1 VTLVNKKS
9 GICGSNNNTT
19 IDNTNKLIC
28 ISRSNARPSL
38 KLYKY

>member
-9 GICGSNNNTT
+9 EICGSNNN
-19 IDNTNKLIC
+19 IAINTNNLMYM
-28 ISRSNARPSL
+28 SPSSARPSL